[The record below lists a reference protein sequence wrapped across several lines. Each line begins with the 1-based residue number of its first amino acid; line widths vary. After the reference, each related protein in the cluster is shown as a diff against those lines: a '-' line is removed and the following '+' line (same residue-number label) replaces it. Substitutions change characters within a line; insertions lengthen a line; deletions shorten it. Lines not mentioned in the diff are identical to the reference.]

1 MTQASLTGYY
11 DSFPGSFIEGR
22 MSYQT
27 LYMTEIEEIVTITF
41 DRSERRNALTP
52 QMINELI
59 ATLDSLAN
67 RNSGVLILT
76 GRGPAFCAGL
86 DLEHLQSMLNTTL
99 PQHNVDAERIAHLL
113 RKLYDLPLPTIAAV
127 NGHAIA
133 GGMGLATVCDFTFA
147 VPEAK
152 FGYTEARIG
161 FIPAIV
167 STFLTLQVGE
177 KHARD
182 LLLTAR
188 LITAEEAQQMGLVNE
203 VVRDS
208 GLMERALRL
217 AHLLLKNSPE
227 SMRATKQLLSAHV
240 KERLDRQLRAAVEM
254 NANAR
259 STEDFREGVS
269 AFLERRTPQWPS
281 RKRSKT
287 ITQN

>member
-1 MTQASLTGYY
+1 M
-11 DSFPGSFIEGR
+11 P
-22 MSYQT
+22 YQT
-27 LYMTEIEEIVTITF
+27 LFITETEEIVTVTLN
-41 DRSERRNALTP
+41 RSERRNALTP
-52 QMINELI
+52 QMIDELI
-59 ATLDSLAN
+59 ATIDDLSN

-86 DLEHLQSMLNTTL
+86 DLEHLQSLISKTV
-99 PQHNVDAERIAHLL
+99 PPHNADAERMAHLL
-113 RKLYDLPLPTIAAV
+113 RSLYDLPLPTIAAV

-133 GGMGLATVCDFTFA
+133 GGMGLATVCDFTLA

-161 FIPAIV
+161 FIPAVV
-167 STFLTLQVGE
+167 SSFLTLQVGE
-177 KHARD
+177 KQARD

-208 GLMERALRL
+208 SLMERALRL
-217 AHLLLKNSPE
+217 ANQLLKNSPE

-240 KERLDRQLRAAVEM
+240 KDSLDRQLLAAVEM
-254 NANAR
+254 NTSVR

-269 AFLERRTPQWPS
+269 SFLERRTPHWPS

-287 ITQN
+287 DIHS

>member
-1 MTQASLTGYY
+1 
-11 DSFPGSFIEGR
+11 

-27 LYMTEIEEIVTITF
+27 LYVADADDVITVTLN
-41 DRSERRNALTP
+41 RSERRNALTP
-52 QMINELI
+52 QMIDELI
-59 ATLDSLAN
+59 AIFDGLAN

-86 DLEHLQSMLNTTL
+86 DLEHLQSLLKHTV
-99 PQHNVDAERIAHLL
+99 PQHNVDAERIALLL
-113 RKLYDLPLPTIAAV
+113 RRLYDLPLPTIAAV

-133 GGMGLATVCDFTFA
+133 GGMGMATVCDFTLA

-167 STFLTLQVGE
+167 SAFLTLQVGE

-188 LITAEEAQQMGLVNE
+188 LITAEEAEQMGLVNE
-203 VVRDS
+203 VVRETS
-208 GLMERALRL
+208 LMERALRL
-217 AHLLLKNSPE
+217 ARQLIKNSPE

-240 KERLDRQLRAAVEM
+240 KDRLDRQLKAAVEM

-269 AFLERRTPQWPS
+269 AFLERRTPEWPS

-287 ITQN
+287 PVHP

>member
-1 MTQASLTGYY
+1 MAQAALTGYY
-11 DSFPGSFIEGR
+11 DSFIEGR

-27 LYMTEIEEIVTITF
+27 LYTTEMDDIVTITF
-41 DRSERRNALTP
+41 NRSERRNALTP
-52 QMINELI
+52 QMIDELI
-59 ATLDSLAN
+59 AILDGLAD

-86 DLEHLQSMLNTTL
+86 DLEHLQSLLNGAT
-99 PQHNVDAERIAHLL
+99 PQHNIDAERIAVLL
-113 RKLYDLPLPTIAAV
+113 RRLYDLPLPTIAAV

-133 GGMGLATVCDFTFA
+133 GGMGLATVCDFTLA

-161 FIPAIV
+161 FIPAVV
-167 STFLTLQVGE
+167 STFLALQVGE

-188 LITAEEAQQMGLVNE
+188 LITAEEAQLMGLVNE

-217 AHLLLKNSPE
+217 ARQLLKNSPE
-227 SMRATKQLLSAHV
+227 SLRATKRLLSAHI
-240 KERLDRQLRAAVEM
+240 KDQLDRQLKTAVEM

-259 STEDFREGVS
+259 STDDFREGVS

-287 ITQN
+287 VTQT

>member
-1 MTQASLTGYY
+1 M
-11 DSFPGSFIEGR
+11 P
-22 MSYQT
+22 YQT
-27 LYMTEIEEIVTITF
+27 LYVTEIDDIVTITLN
-41 DRSERRNALTP
+41 RSERRNALTP
-52 QMINELI
+52 QMIDELTS
-59 ATLDSLAN
+59 TLDSLAG

-86 DLEHLQSMLNTTL
+86 DLEHLQSLIKHTI
-99 PQHNVDAERIAHLL
+99 PQHNVDAERMALLL

-133 GGMGLATVCDFTFA
+133 GGMGLATVCDFTLA

-161 FIPAIV
+161 FVPAMV

-177 KHARD
+177 KLARD

-188 LITAEEAQQMGLVNE
+188 LITAEEAQLMGLVNE

-208 GLMERALRL
+208 GLMDRALRL
-217 AHLLLKNSPE
+217 ARQLLKNSPE
-227 SMRATKQLLSAHV
+227 SLRCTKQLLSSHV
-240 KERLDRQLRAAVEM
+240 KEQLDRQLKVAVEM

-259 STEDFREGVS
+259 STEDFREGLS

-281 RKRSKT
+281 RKRSKAPAHS
-287 ITQN
+287 

>member
-1 MTQASLTGYY
+1 
-11 DSFPGSFIEGR
+11 

-27 LYMTEIEEIVTITF
+27 LSITETEEIVTVTF
-41 DRSERRNALTP
+41 NRSERRNALTP
-52 QMINELI
+52 QMIDELI
-59 ATLDSLAN
+59 ATLDGLAN

-86 DLEHLQSMLNTTL
+86 DLEHLQSLLSKTL
-99 PQHNVDAERIAHLL
+99 PQHNADAERMAHLL
-113 RKLYDLPLPTIAAV
+113 RSLYDLPLPTIAAV

-133 GGMGLATVCDFTFA
+133 GGMGLATVCDITLA

-152 FGYTEARIG
+152 FGFTEARIG

-167 STFLTLQVGE
+167 SSFLTLQVGE
-177 KHARD
+177 KQARD

-188 LITAEEAQQMGLVNE
+188 LITAEEAEQMGLVNE

-217 AHLLLKNSPE
+217 AHQLLKNSPE
-227 SMRATKQLLSAHV
+227 SLRAIKRMLSANV
-240 KERLDRQLRAAVEM
+240 KDRLDRQLQAAVAV

-259 STEDFREGVS
+259 STEDFREGVA
-269 AFLERRTPQWPS
+269 AFLERRTPDWPS
-281 RKRSKT
+281 RKRKKV
-287 ITQN
+287 

>member
-1 MTQASLTGYY
+1 
-11 DSFPGSFIEGR
+11 

-27 LYMTEIEEIVTITF
+27 LYMTETEDIVTITLN
-41 DRSERRNALTP
+41 RSERRNALTP
-52 QMINELI
+52 QMMDELM
-59 ATLDSLAN
+59 ATFDSLAN

-86 DLEHLQSMLNTTL
+86 DLEHLQALLKDTT
-99 PQHNVDAERIAHLL
+99 PQHNVDAERIAVLL
-113 RKLYDLPLPTIAAV
+113 RRLYDLPLPTIAAV

-133 GGMGLATVCDFTFA
+133 GGMGLATVCDFTLA

-177 KHARD
+177 KLARD

-208 GLMERALRL
+208 GLMERAVRL
-217 AHLLLKNSPE
+217 ARLLLKNSPE
-227 SMRATKQLLSAHV
+227 SLRATKKLLSAHV
-240 KERLDRQLRAAVEM
+240 KDQLDHQLKAAVET
-254 NANAR
+254 NASAR

-281 RKRSKT
+281 KKRSKT
-287 ITQN
+287 PVHP

>member
-1 MTQASLTGYY
+1 M
-11 DSFPGSFIEGR
+11 P
-22 MSYQT
+22 YQT
-27 LYMTEIEEIVTITF
+27 LYMTEMDDIVTITLN
-41 DRSERRNALTP
+41 RSERRNALTP
-52 QMINELI
+52 QMIDELI
-59 ATLDSLAN
+59 ATLDILVD
-67 RNSGVLILT
+67 RNSGVLIVT

-86 DLEHLQSMLNTTL
+86 DLEHLQSLLKNTT
-99 PQHNVDAERIAHLL
+99 PQHNADAERIALLL
-113 RKLYDLPLPTIAAV
+113 RRLYDLPLPTIAAV

-133 GGMGLATVCDFTFA
+133 GGMGLATVCDFTLA

-152 FGYTEARIG
+152 FGFTEARIG

-188 LITAEEAQQMGLVNE
+188 LISAEEAHQLGLVNE
-203 VVRDS
+203 VVRES
-208 GLMERALRL
+208 GLMERAVRL
-217 AHLLLKNSPE
+217 ARQLIRNSPE

-240 KERLDRQLRAAVEM
+240 KERLDRQLQAAVAM

-259 STEDFREGVS
+259 STDDFREGVS

-281 RKRSKT
+281 RKRGKT
-287 ITQN
+287 VTHS

>member
-1 MTQASLTGYY
+1 M
-11 DSFPGSFIEGR
+11 P
-22 MSYQT
+22 YQT
-27 LYMTEIEEIVTITF
+27 LYMTESDDIVTITF
-41 DRSERRNALTP
+41 NRSERRNALTP
-52 QMINELI
+52 QMIDELI
-59 ATLDSLAN
+59 ATFDSLAN

-86 DLEHLQSMLNTTL
+86 DLEHLQTLLQNTT
-99 PQHNVDAERIAHLL
+99 PQHNIDAEHIALLL

-133 GGMGLATVCDFTFA
+133 GGMGLATVCDFTLA

-177 KHARD
+177 KLARD

-188 LITAEEAQQMGLVNE
+188 LITAEEAQLMGLVNE

-208 GLMERALRL
+208 GLIERAVRL
-217 AHLLLKNSPE
+217 ARQLLKNSPE
-227 SMRATKQLLSAHV
+227 SLRSTKQLLSANV
-240 KERLDRQLRAAVEM
+240 KDQLDRQLRAAVQM

-269 AFLERRTPQWPS
+269 AFLERRIPQWPS
-281 RKRSKT
+281 RKRSKSPVHP
-287 ITQN
+287 

>member
-1 MTQASLTGYY
+1 M
-11 DSFPGSFIEGR
+11 P
-22 MSYQT
+22 YQT
-27 LYMTEIEEIVTITF
+27 LYIAETEDIVTVTF
-41 DRSERRNALTP
+41 NRSERRNALTP
-52 QMINELI
+52 QMIDELI
-59 ATLDSLAN
+59 ATLESLAD

-86 DLEHLQSMLNTTL
+86 DLEHLQSLIGKTQ
-99 PQHNVDAERIAHLL
+99 PQHNADAERMAHLL
-113 RKLYDLPLPTIAAV
+113 RSLYHLPLPTIAAV

-133 GGMGLATVCDFTFA
+133 GGMGLATVCDFTLA

-167 STFLTLQVGE
+167 SSFLTLQVGE
-177 KHARD
+177 KQARD

-208 GLMERALRL
+208 GLMEHAMRL
-217 AHLLLKNSPE
+217 AHQLLKNSPD
-227 SMRATKQLLSAHV
+227 SMRATKQLLSAQV
-240 KERLDRQLRAAVEM
+240 EERLDRQLQAAVAM
-254 NANAR
+254 NANTR

-269 AFLERRTPQWPS
+269 AFLERRTPNWPS

-287 ITQN
+287 PVHP

>member
-1 MTQASLTGYY
+1 M
-11 DSFPGSFIEGR
+11 P
-22 MSYQT
+22 YQT
-27 LYMTEIEEIVTITF
+27 LYISEMEEIVTITL

-52 QMINELI
+52 QMIDELI
-59 ATLDSLAN
+59 SILDGLAG

-86 DLEHLQSMLNTTL
+86 DLEHLQSMLSTTV
-99 PQHNVDAERIAHLL
+99 PQHNVDAERMAHLL

-133 GGMGLATVCDFTFA
+133 GGMGLATVCDFTLA
-147 VPEAK
+147 VPDAK
-152 FGYTEARIG
+152 FGYTEARVG

-167 STFLTLQVGE
+167 SCFLTLQVGE

-203 VVRDS
+203 VVRDV

-227 SMRATKQLLSAHV
+227 SMRATKHLLSAHV
-240 KERLDRQLRAAVEM
+240 KERLDRQLKAAVEM
-254 NANAR
+254 NANSR
-259 STEDFREGVS
+259 STDDFREGVS

-287 ITQN
+287 VTQP

>member
-1 MTQASLTGYY
+1 M
-11 DSFPGSFIEGR
+11 P
-22 MSYQT
+22 YQT
-27 LYMTEIEEIVTITF
+27 LYMTEMDDIVTVTL

-52 QMINELI
+52 QMIDELI
-59 ATLDSLAN
+59 AILDGLAD
-67 RNSGVLILT
+67 RDSGVLILT

-86 DLEHLQSMLNTTL
+86 DLEHLQSLLKNTT
-99 PQHNVDAERIAHLL
+99 PQHNVDAERIAVLL
-113 RKLYDLPLPTIAAV
+113 RRLYDLPLPTIAAV

-133 GGMGLATVCDFTFA
+133 GGMGLATVCDFTLA

-188 LITAEEAQQMGLVNE
+188 LISAEEAQQMGLVNE

-217 AHLLLKNSPE
+217 GRQLLKNSPE
-227 SMRATKQLLSAHV
+227 SLRATKQLLSAHV
-240 KERLDRQLRAAVEM
+240 KEQLDRQLKTAVEM

-287 ITQN
+287 VTQF

>member
-1 MTQASLTGYY
+1 M
-11 DSFPGSFIEGR
+11 P
-22 MSYQT
+22 YQT
-27 LYMTEIEEIVTITF
+27 LYMTEMEDIVTITF
-41 DRSERRNALTP
+41 NRSERRNALTP
-52 QMINELI
+52 QMIDELI
-59 ATLDSLAN
+59 ATLDGLAD

-86 DLEHLQSMLNTTL
+86 DLEHLQSLLNRTL

-113 RKLYDLPLPTIAAV
+113 RRLYDLPLPTIAAV

-133 GGMGLATVCDFTFA
+133 GGMGIATVCDFTLA

-152 FGYTEARIG
+152 FGYTEARVG

-167 STFLTLQVGE
+167 SSFLTLQVGE

-208 GLMERALRL
+208 GLMERAVRL
-217 AHLLLKNSPE
+217 ARQLLKNSPE
-227 SMRATKQLLSAHV
+227 SLRATKQLLSAHV
-240 KERLDRQLRAAVEM
+240 KERLDRQLQAAVEM

-281 RKRSKT
+281 RKRTKT
-287 ITQN
+287 VTHP

>member
-1 MTQASLTGYY
+1 M
-11 DSFPGSFIEGR
+11 P
-22 MSYQT
+22 YQT
-27 LYMTEIEEIVTITF
+27 LYMTEMEDIITITF
-41 DRSERRNALTP
+41 NRSERRNALTP
-52 QMINELI
+52 QMIDELI
-59 ATLDSLAN
+59 ATLDSLAD
-67 RNSGVLILT
+67 RNFGVLILT

-86 DLEHLQSMLNTTL
+86 DLEHLQSLLENTTR
-99 PQHNVDAERIAHLL
+99 QHNVDAERIALLL
-113 RKLYDLPLPTIAAV
+113 RRLYDLQLPTIAAV

-133 GGMGLATVCDFTFA
+133 GGMGLATVCDFTLA

-188 LITAEEAQQMGLVNE
+188 LISAEEAQQMGLVNE

-208 GLMERALRL
+208 GLMERAVHL
-217 AHLLLKNSPE
+217 ARQLLKNSPE
-227 SMRATKQLLSAHV
+227 SLRATKRLLSAHV
-240 KERLDRQLRAAVEM
+240 KERLDRQLKAAVEM
-254 NANAR
+254 NASAR
-259 STEDFREGVS
+259 GTEDFREGVS

-281 RKRSKT
+281 RKHTKT
-287 ITQN
+287 VSHS

>member
-1 MTQASLTGYY
+1 
-11 DSFPGSFIEGR
+11 

-27 LYMTEIEEIVTITF
+27 LNVTETEDIITITLN
-41 DRSERRNALTP
+41 RSERRNALNP
-52 QMINELI
+52 QMMDELI
-59 ATLDSLAN
+59 AIFDSLAN
-67 RNSGVLILT
+67 RKSGVLILT

-86 DLEHLQSMLNTTL
+86 DMERLQSLL
-99 PQHNVDAERIAHLL
+99 KDPIPPHNVDAERIAVLL

-133 GGMGLATVCDFTFA
+133 GGMGLATVCDFTLA

-177 KHARD
+177 KFARD

-188 LITAEEAQQMGLVNE
+188 LISAEEAQQMGLVNE
-203 VVRDS
+203 VVRDA
-208 GLMERALRL
+208 GLMERAVRL
-217 AHLLLKNSPE
+217 ARQLLKNSPE
-227 SMRATKQLLSAHV
+227 SLRATKQLLSAHV
-240 KERLDRQLRAAVEM
+240 KERLDSQLKSAVEM
-254 NANAR
+254 NANSC
-259 STEDFREGVS
+259 STADFREGVS

-281 RKRSKT
+281 RKHSKPPVHP
-287 ITQN
+287 